1 MSSLIVI
8 YDGECEFC
16 ITCINWVKKRLEI
29 EPITF
34 QDADLAKYDLS
45 LTQCQRQVFVI
56 EGSNKYGAAAAVLLL
71 LELRG
76 NRLLANFLKAL
87 GPITTWGYF
96 WMANHR
102 SSRHVRLFGKFL
114 KILT

>member
-45 LTQCQRQVFVI
+45 
-56 EGSNKYGAAAAVLLL
+56 
-71 LELRG
+71 
-76 NRLLANFLKAL
+76 
-87 GPITTWGYF
+87 
-96 WMANHR
+96 
-102 SSRHVRLFGKFL
+102 
-114 KILT
+114 